1 MRRKIQSLRS
11 KKIVKT
17 MDSYINENKYTKNEE
32 VINMMSRRIINMN
45 EFNMEWMQL
54 KWRFKDTKKRVRKW
68 RGYQYGDRGIV
79 NINEIHMEWM

>member
-1 MRRKIQSLRS
+1 MKVFKKINITKPWHKEILKYEKQSLRS

-54 KWRFKDTKKRVRKW
+54 K
-68 RGYQYGDRGIV
+68 
-79 NINEIHMEWM
+79 